1 MAEREIVIKR
11 LEREIA
17 SNIQKRKE
25 SEQKYKSELEQ
36 KTEVA
41 TELKRQLDMV
51 QGVID
56 KKKVKRATFS
66 VKDIDRN
73 KNVFFISDLYQGLCT
88 EWEKLDN
95 ARWSEVVDW
104 IDHILYLD
112 FTYKIKMLY
121 PGISETDLRICCLTR
136 LDIQVGRMAV
146 LLSLTSQAIS
156 IRRKRLYTKLTRK
169 NGTAQDFDKYILRL

>member
-1 MAEREIVIKR
+1 M
-11 LEREIA
+11 
-17 SNIQKRKE
+17 
-25 SEQKYKSELEQ
+25 
-36 KTEVA
+36 
-41 TELKRQLDMV
+41 
-51 QGVID
+51 
-56 KKKVKRATFS
+56 
-66 VKDIDRN
+66 
-73 KNVFFISDLYQGLCT
+73 CT

-156 IRRKRLYTKLTRK
+156 IRRKRLNTKLTRK